1 METEAFFMAQ
11 SGMRQVDLAEPC
23 RGRGQ
28 VRGYGRRDMNAPRL
42 AVLSNGTVHLKD
54 ADQPSAGARSP
65 FYTAPAVGG
74 VFCVDDV

>member
-1 METEAFFMAQ
+1 MTY
-11 SGMRQVDLAEPC
+11 
-23 RGRGQ
+23 GQ
-28 VRGYGRRDMNAPRL
+28 ALRILMKKQGVSQIELAPRL

-65 FYTAPAVGG
+65 VYTAPAVGG